1 MAMSP
6 FSARRTH
13 QPGLLMID
21 VLGFWRGNGLQRE
34 AVQQGCFHL
43 GSSFVLHMRKHVR
56 VGVQSEGSARVSK
69 LLGHHLGCNPN
80 RESKSGRCVAEIV
93 EPDVRQTRFPQ
104 EWFEILFNQVPFV
117 DGFATRGGKDQI
129 SEY

>member
-34 AVQQGCFHL
+34 AVQEGCFHL
-43 GSSFVLHMRKHVR
+43 GSSFGLHMRKHVR
-56 VGVQSEGSARVSK
+56 VGVQSEGSARGPKVVGHQ
-69 LLGHHLGCNPN
+69 LGGNPN
-80 RESKSGRCVAEIV
+80 RESKSASIVADV
-93 EPDVRQTRFPQ
+93 PKPDVGTTVFPR
-104 EWFEILFNQVPFV
+104 EGV
-117 DGFATRGGKDQI
+117 K
-129 SEY
+129 